1 MVNISPG
8 GALVITRFE
17 SSYSIFANH
26 DYTRLT
32 ADFLE
37 GRAGQC
43 LHIRAL
49 EVCRLS
55 LLVLWLLVD
64 SMLLSAGTC

>member
-49 EVCRLS
+49 EVLADWRGLT
-55 LLVLWLLVD
+55 LEQL
-64 SMLLSAGTC
+64 AN